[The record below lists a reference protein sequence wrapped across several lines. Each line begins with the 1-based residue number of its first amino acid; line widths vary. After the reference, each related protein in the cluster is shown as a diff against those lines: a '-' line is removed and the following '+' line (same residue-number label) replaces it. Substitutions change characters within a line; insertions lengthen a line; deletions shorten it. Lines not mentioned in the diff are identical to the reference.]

1 MALPNGIKHVEELPV
16 EGKRVF
22 VRVDY
27 NVPLDKATKKITDDA
42 RIQATVPTLRHLIDR
57 GARIVLG
64 SHLGRPDGQVKPEL
78 SLEPIAARLAEI
90 LGIDIALADEPAGD
104 GARKVVS
111 DLRDGQIAM
120 LENLR
125 FSPGEEANDE
135 AFARQLASYADIYV
149 NDAFGTAHRAHAST
163 AGMVKFVGEKGA
175 GFVMAKEIDFLS
187 RLLGDVD
194 RPYVAVLGGSKVSDK
209 IEVLDALLDRVNAIV
224 IGGAMANTFLEAQGK
239 SLGKSRVERER
250 LPNARNFLRKASEK
264 SVTVYLPTDV
274 VVATNMDDEAGSKVV
289 SADQI
294 PAEAMALDIGPGTVE
309 AYKKVLGAARTV
321 FWNGPMGVFEK
332 PKFAAGTNAIARALA
347 ENKLALTVVGG
358 GDSAA
363 AIAQAGLADK
373 VSHVSTGGGAS
384 LEFVQGLDLPGIAAL
399 RP

>member
-1 MALPNGIKHVEELPV
+1 VSLPGGIKSVEELPV

-27 NVPLDKATKKITDDA
+27 NVPFEKGTKKTSDDA
-42 RIQATVPTLRHLIDR
+42 RIRATLPTLQHLIKR
-57 GARIVLG
+57 GARIVIG

-78 SLEPIAARLAEI
+78 SLEPVATKLAEM
-90 LGIDIALADEPAGD
+90 LGQEVSLADEPAGD

-125 FSPGEEANDE
+125 WNPGEEANDE
-135 AFARQLASYADIYV
+135 NFARQLASYCDVYV

-163 AGMVKFVGEKGA
+163 AGMVKFVAEKGA
-175 GFVMAKEIDFLS
+175 GFVMAKEIDFLT
-187 RLLGDVD
+187 RLLGNVD
-194 RPYVAVLGGSKVSDK
+194 RPYVAVLGGAKVSDK
-209 IEVLDALLDRVNAIV
+209 IEVLDALLDRVDSLV

-239 SLGKSRVERER
+239 NVGKSKVEKDK
-250 LPNARNFLRKASEK
+250 LPVARNFLRKASEK
-264 SVTVYLPTDV
+264 KKTVHLPTDV
-274 VVATNMDDEAGSKVV
+274 MCGNGLEDTTPVAVRV
-289 SADQI
+289 DQI
-294 PAEAMALDIGPGTVE
+294 GAEQMALDIGPGTVE
-309 AYKKVLGAARTV
+309 LFRRVLTEARTV

-332 PKFAAGTNAIARALA
+332 KQWANGTVSIAQALA
-347 ENKLALTVVGG
+347 DNKLALTVVGG